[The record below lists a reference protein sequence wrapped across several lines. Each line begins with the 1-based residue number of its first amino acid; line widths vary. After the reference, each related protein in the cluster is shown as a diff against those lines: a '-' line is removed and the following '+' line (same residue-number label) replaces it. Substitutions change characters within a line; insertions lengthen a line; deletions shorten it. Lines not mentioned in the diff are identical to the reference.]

1 MLTRKELRK
10 IFSKQG
16 EIITNKMIKLYYK
29 KSYREDLLIKLN
41 VILQQQIR
49 LIADI
54 DYCEMM
60 EDIKNSVVL
69 LEVEN
74 EILNKKL
81 KNKNKEINKFKKIIK
96 KKSERNLRWNIK

>member
-54 DYCEMM
+54 DYCKMM

-81 KNKNKEINKFKKIIK
+81 KNKNKEINKLKKL
-96 KKSERNLRWNIK
+96 LRKNQKGI